1 MSNRNIVETY
11 ELLPFISQNQKSF
24 YGKARVSVNSD
35 GSETLISYDTKII
48 LRNKDGQ
55 LYRLWNDW
63 SKTTG
68 RHIYAYCG
76 LRKKDYDKLPLLAFY
91 N

>member
-11 ELLPFISQNQKSF
+11 ELSPFISQHQKSF
-24 YGKARVSVNSD
+24 YGKARVVVNRD

-48 LRNKDGQ
+48 WKNQNGH
-55 LYRLWNDW
+55 LYRLWDGW

-76 LRKKDYDKLPLLAFY
+76 LRKKDYDKLPLLEIY
-91 N
+91 D